1 MNAEQRRTRLLSILQ
16 EKDEYLNATRL
27 SQQLGVSRQIIVSD
41 VAILRERGW
50 DIISTPRGY
59 LLDAHSDWGYC
70 GTVACRHDEAGVRK
84 EFYIVVDNG
93 GTVIDISVE
102 HPIYGQ
108 ITAQLDIRSRYDAD
122 LFIERCHEE
131 KAALLSSLTD
141 GLHLHRI
148 GTARREDFL
157 RIRAA
162 LEEAGILA
170 AGGEEV
176 RQDFPGAP
184 AFAP

>member
-1 MNAEQRRTRLLSILQ
+1 MHAEERRTRLLEILQ
-16 EKDEYLNATRL
+16 DKNEYQNAARL
-27 SQQLGVSRQIIVSD
+27 AQELGVSRQIIVSD

-59 LLDAHSDWGYC
+59 LLDERSDWGYS
-70 GTVACRHDEAGVRK
+70 GTVACRHDEEGVRK

-93 GTVIDISVE
+93 GAVIDISVE

-108 ITAQLDIRSRYDAD
+108 ITARLDIRSRYDAD
-122 LFIERCHEE
+122 LFIDRCREE
-131 KAALLSSLTD
+131 KAVLLSALTD

-148 GTARREDFL
+148 GVQRREDFL

-162 LEEAGILA
+162 LKEAGILA
-170 AGGEEV
+170 AETETE
-176 RQDFPGAP
+176 
-184 AFAP
+184 

>member
-70 GTVACRHDEAGVRK
+70 GTVACRHDDAGVRK

-93 GTVIDISVE
+93 G
-102 HPIYGQ
+102 
-108 ITAQLDIRSRYDAD
+108 R
-122 LFIERCHEE
+122 
-131 KAALLSSLTD
+131 
-141 GLHLHRI
+141 
-148 GTARREDFL
+148 
-157 RIRAA
+157 
-162 LEEAGILA
+162 
-170 AGGEEV
+170 
-176 RQDFPGAP
+176 
-184 AFAP
+184 

>member
-1 MNAEQRRTRLLSILQ
+1 MHADERRTRLLEILQ
-16 EKDEYLNATRL
+16 DKNEYQNATRL
-27 SQQLGVSRQIIVSD
+27 AQELGVSRQIIVSD

-59 LLDAHSDWGYC
+59 LLDERSDWGYS
-70 GTVACRHDEAGVRK
+70 GTVACRHDGEGVRR

-93 GTVIDISVE
+93 GAVIDISVE

-108 ITAQLDIRSRYDAD
+108 ITARLDIRSRYDAD
-122 LFIERCHEE
+122 LFIDRCREE
-131 KAALLSSLTD
+131 KAVLLSALTD

-148 GTARREDFL
+148 GVQRREDFL

-162 LEEAGILA
+162 LKEAGILA
-170 AGGEEV
+170 AETEA
-176 RQDFPGAP
+176 D
-184 AFAP
+184 

>member
-1 MNAEQRRTRLLSILQ
+1 MHADERRTRLLEILQ
-16 EKDEYLNATRL
+16 DKNEYQNATRL
-27 SQQLGVSRQIIVSD
+27 AQELGVSRQIIVSD

-59 LLDAHSDWGYC
+59 LLDERSDWGYS
-70 GTVACRHDEAGVRK
+70 GTVACRHDGEGVRR

-93 GTVIDISVE
+93 GAVIDISVE

-108 ITAQLDIRSRYDAD
+108 ITARLDIRSRYDAD
-122 LFIERCHEE
+122 LFIDRCREE
-131 KAALLSSLTD
+131 KAVLLSALTD

-148 GTARREDFL
+148 GVQRREDFL

-162 LEEAGILA
+162 LKEAGILA
-170 AGGEEV
+170 AEAEA
-176 RQDFPGAP
+176 D
-184 AFAP
+184 

>member
-1 MNAEQRRTRLLSILQ
+1 MHADERRTKLLEILQ
-16 EKDEYLNATRL
+16 DKNEYQNATRL
-27 SQQLGVSRQIIVSD
+27 AQELGVSRQIIVSD

-59 LLDAHSDWGYC
+59 LLDERSDWGYS
-70 GTVACRHDEAGVRK
+70 GTVACRHDGEGVRK

-93 GTVIDISVE
+93 GAVIDISVE

-108 ITAQLDIRSRYDAD
+108 ITARLDIRSRYDAD
-122 LFIERCHEE
+122 LFIDRCREE
-131 KAALLSSLTD
+131 KAVLLSALTD

-148 GTARREDFL
+148 GVQRREDFL

-162 LEEAGILA
+162 LKEAGILA
-170 AGGEEV
+170 AEAEA
-176 RQDFPGAP
+176 D
-184 AFAP
+184 

>member
-1 MNAEQRRTRLLSILQ
+1 MHADERRTKLLEILQ
-16 EKDEYLNATRL
+16 DKNEYQNATRL
-27 SQQLGVSRQIIVSD
+27 AQELGVSRQIIVSD

-59 LLDAHSDWGYC
+59 LLDERSDWGYS
-70 GTVACRHDEAGVRK
+70 GTVACRHDGEGVRR

-93 GTVIDISVE
+93 GAVIDISVE

-108 ITAQLDIRSRYDAD
+108 ITARLDIRSRYDAD
-122 LFIERCHEE
+122 LFIDRCREE
-131 KAALLSSLTD
+131 KAVLLSALTD

-148 GTARREDFL
+148 GVQRREDFL

-162 LEEAGILA
+162 LKEAGILA
-170 AGGEEV
+170 AETEA
-176 RQDFPGAP
+176 D
-184 AFAP
+184 

>member
-1 MNAEQRRTRLLSILQ
+1 MHADERRTKLLEILQ
-16 EKDEYLNATRL
+16 DKNEYQNATRL
-27 SQQLGVSRQIIVSD
+27 AQELGVSRQIIVSD

-59 LLDAHSDWGYC
+59 LLDERSDWGYS
-70 GTVACRHDEAGVRK
+70 GTVACRHDGEGVRR

-93 GTVIDISVE
+93 GAVIDISVE

-108 ITAQLDIRSRYDAD
+108 ITARLDIRSRYDAD
-122 LFIERCHEE
+122 LFIDRCREE
-131 KAALLSSLTD
+131 KAVLLSALTD

-148 GTARREDFL
+148 GVQRREDFL

-162 LEEAGILA
+162 LKEAGILA
-170 AGGEEV
+170 AEAEA
-176 RQDFPGAP
+176 D
-184 AFAP
+184 

>member
-1 MNAEQRRTRLLSILQ
+1 MHADQRRTRLLEILQ
-16 EKDEYLNATRL
+16 DKNEYQNAARL
-27 SQQLGVSRQIIVSD
+27 AQELGVSRQIIVSD

-59 LLDAHSDWGYC
+59 LLDERSDWGYS
-70 GTVACRHDEAGVRK
+70 GTVACRHDGEGVRR

-93 GTVIDISVE
+93 GAVIDISVE

-108 ITAQLDIRSRYDAD
+108 ITARLDIRSRYDAD
-122 LFIERCHEE
+122 LFIDRCREE
-131 KAALLSSLTD
+131 KAVLLSALTD

-148 GTARREDFL
+148 GVQRREDFL

-162 LEEAGILA
+162 LKEAGILA
-170 AGGEEV
+170 AETETE
-176 RQDFPGAP
+176 
-184 AFAP
+184 

>member
-1 MNAEQRRTRLLSILQ
+1 MHADERRTKLLEILQ
-16 EKDEYLNATRL
+16 DKNEYQNATRL
-27 SQQLGVSRQIIVSD
+27 AQELGVSRQIIVSD

-59 LLDAHSDWGYC
+59 LLDERSDWGYS
-70 GTVACRHDEAGVRK
+70 GTVACRHDGEGVRK

-93 GTVIDISVE
+93 GAVIDISVE

-108 ITAQLDIRSRYDAD
+108 ITARLDIRSRYDAD
-122 LFIERCHEE
+122 LFIDRCREE
-131 KAALLSSLTD
+131 KAVLLSALTD

-148 GTARREDFL
+148 GVQRREDFL

-162 LEEAGILA
+162 LKEAGILA
-170 AGGEEV
+170 AETEA
-176 RQDFPGAP
+176 D
-184 AFAP
+184 

>member
-1 MNAEQRRTRLLSILQ
+1 MNADQRRAKLLEILQ
-16 EKDEYLNATRL
+16 GKEEYLNSTRL

-59 LLDAHSDWGYC
+59 LLDERADWGYT
-70 GTVACRHDEAGVRK
+70 GAVVCRHDEDGVQR

-93 GTVIDISVE
+93 GAVIDIAVE

-108 ITAQLDIRSRYDAD
+108 LTAALDIRSRYDAD
-122 LFIERCHEE
+122 LFLARCREE
-131 KAALLSSLTD
+131 KAVLLSALTD
-141 GLHLHRI
+141 GVHLHHI
-148 GTARREDFL
+148 GVQRKEDFL

-162 LEEAGILA
+162 LGEAGLLA
-170 AGGEEV
+170 DAEAAE
-176 RQDFPGAP
+176 
-184 AFAP
+184 